1 MLSECLLCRFFFV
14 MALIKQMMTFNV
26 FNMERTIGIYEI
38 LQKINDNSYKLHIL
52 SHLMTFNVFN
62 VQHLTLYLKK
72 KNKTQG

>member
-1 MLSECLLCRFFFV
+1 

-62 VQHLTLYLKK
+62 VQHLTLYLEKK
-72 KNKTQG
+72 IKPKDDLSSNL

>member
-1 MLSECLLCRFFFV
+1 
-14 MALIKQMMTFNV
+14 MTFNV